1 MRNNEKVDFRTRLAD
16 ARPPFSIY
24 LTAPCLVFL
33 SNMKKVWLTYTH
45 RGYMVYT
52 REIPSG
58 GIRPKLPDVSGRMM
72 ESEVRKW

>member
-1 MRNNEKVDFRTRLAD
+1 MRNNEKLDFRTRLAD
-16 ARPPFSIY
+16 VRPPFSVY
-24 LTAPCLVFL
+24 LTAPRLVFL

>member
-1 MRNNEKVDFRTRLAD
+1 
-16 ARPPFSIY
+16 
-24 LTAPCLVFL
+24 
-33 SNMKKVWLTYTH
+33 MKKVWLTYTH